1 MSRSRRVHQCRAL
14 AAVTVAQVLR
24 GQSLSQVLPPALNQV
39 QPTTDSALLQ
49 SLCYETLRWYRPLD
63 HILSQLLH
71 RPLSHRERLV
81 RALLLVGLCQIFK
94 LRIPDH
100 AAVST
105 TVDATA
111 PLNLPQARKRVNAVL
126 RQALRQRVALQEST
140 QSDPAIAAAHPD
152 WLYHAVHQAWPQQA
166 ATVLAANNAHP
177 RLALRVNRRQTHCA
191 EYLQH
196 LTASGIAA
204 HAHPYVATAVILEQP
219 LGVDQLPGF
228 KDGRVSVQDAG
239 AQLAVP
245 VLNPQPG
252 QRILDACAA
261 PGGKTGHLLEYT
273 DAAEVWA
280 IDQDPQRLERVQEN
294 VARLQG
300 VAEIRAAD
308 VTQPQDWWD
317 GQYFQ
322 RILLDAPCSGSGVI
336 ARHPDIKLL
345 RRSGDMADLA
355 RRQSRLLE
363 ALWPLLAADGIL
375 VYTTCSL
382 LPEET
387 EAIIAAF
394 CHHHPEAQTVPI
406 AMDWGWSRGL
416 GWQSLPGFAQ
426 TDGFFYARLRKR
438 G

>member
-1 MSRSRRVHQCRAL
+1 MSGHRTVHQCRPL

-24 GQSLSQVLPPALNQV
+24 GQSLSQALPPALSQV
-39 QPTTDSALLQ
+39 HPTADSALLQ

-71 RPLSHRERLV
+71 RPLSRREHLV
-81 RALLLVGLCQIFK
+81 HALLLVGLCQIFK

-105 TVDATA
+105 TVEATS
-111 PLNLPQARKRVNAVL
+111 PLQLPQARKRVNAVL
-126 RQALRQRVALQEST
+126 RQAVRQRTALQEST
-140 QSDPAIAAAHPD
+140 QINPAIASAHPD
-152 WLYHAVHQAWPQQA
+152 WLYQAVQRAWPQQA
-166 ATVLAANNAHP
+166 TTVLAANNVHP
-177 RLALRVNRRQTHCA
+177 VMTLRVNRRQLSRA
-191 EYLQH
+191 EYIHQLTAADIAAYPHPH
-196 LTASGIAA
+196 LT
-204 HAHPYVATAVILEQP
+204 TAVTLEQP
-219 LGVDQLPGF
+219 LTVDRLPGF
-228 KDGRVSVQDAG
+228 AQGTVSVQDAG

-245 VLNPQPG
+245 LLNPQTG
-252 QRILDACAA
+252 HRILDACAA

-280 IDQDPQRLERVQEN
+280 VDKDPQRLERVQEN
-294 VARLQG
+294 MARLQG
-300 VAEIRAAD
+300 CAQIKAAD
-308 VTQPQDWWD
+308 VTQPEQWWD
-317 GQYFQ
+317 GRCFE

-345 RRSGDMADLA
+345 RRAGDIAELA
-355 RRQSRLLE
+355 RCQSQLLE
-363 ALWPLLAADGIL
+363 AVWPLLAPDGVL

-387 EAIIAAF
+387 ATVVADF
-394 CHHHPEAQTVPI
+394 CQHHPEAQTLPI
-406 AMDWGWSRGL
+406 HMDWGWNSGL

-426 TDGFFYARLRKR
+426 TDGFFYARLHKS